1 MPLTRVPRRF
11 RHPPESYVAG
21 NRVRLLRDGME
32 AFPVMLD
39 AIAAAEQQVLFEMYW
54 FDSDRTGRRFA
65 KALSEAAQRGVE
77 VVLLYDSLGSITAD
91 TRMFDELRKA
101 GVKVLEFN
109 PLAPWKRRF
118 GLQRLSRRDHR
129 KVLIV
134 DAEIGFTGGL
144 NLADQWAPVSDGGQ
158 GWRDDMIQIE
168 GKAVRDLVPGFLTA
182 WRRAGGEPLEREPWV
197 TESKPLLRDGSAGT
211 QQVRVLDSLFRHR
224 RRIAHA
230 YVHELQQAKR
240 FAYIS
245 NSYFVPDP
253 RVINALIRAARRGV
267 DVRVMQPA
275 VSDIEVVR
283 YASRAIWDK
292 LMRNGVRIFE
302 WHRSILH
309 AKSAVID
316 GNWSTIGSY
325 NLDYVSLRY
334 NLEINVFVQDQA
346 FGAALQ
352 RSFLRDFADCHEV
365 ELRTFR
371 FRSLSE
377 RLLEAIFYR
386 LRKFL

>member
-1 MPLTRVPRRF
+1 MPLTRIPRRF
-11 RHPPESYVAG
+11 RHPPQSYVAG
-21 NRVRLLRDGME
+21 NRVRLLRDGIE

-39 AIAAAEQQVLFEMYW
+39 AIAAAERQILFEMYW
-54 FDSDRTGRRFA
+54 FDSDRTGRQFA
-65 KALSEAAQRGVE
+65 RALADAAARGVE
-77 VVLLYDSLGSITAD
+77 VALLYDSLGSITAD
-91 TRMFDELRKA
+91 TRMFDELRRA

-118 GLQRLSRRDHR
+118 GLQRLTRRDHR

-134 DAEIGFTGGL
+134 DAEVGFTGGL
-144 NLADQWAPVSDGGQ
+144 NVADQWAPVSDGGQ
-158 GWRDDMIQIE
+158 GWRDDMIQVE
-168 GKAVRDLVPGFLTA
+168 GRVVRDFVPGFLTA

-197 TESKPLLRDGSAGT
+197 TESRPGLRDGSQGT
-211 QQVRVLDSLFRHR
+211 QQVRVIDSLFRHR
-224 RRIAHA
+224 RRISQA
-230 YVHELQQAKR
+230 YVAELYRAER

-245 NSYFVPDP
+245 NSYFVPDG
-253 RVINALIRAARRGV
+253 RVINALVRAARRGV

-275 VSDIEVVR
+275 VSDVEMVR
-283 YASRAIWDK
+283 YASRAIWGK
-292 LMRNGVRIFE
+292 LLRAGVRIFE

-316 GNWSTIGSY
+316 GNWSTIGSF

-334 NLEINVFVQDQA
+334 NLEINVSVRDEA
-346 FGAALQ
+346 FGDAMQ

-365 ELRTFR
+365 ELTSFR
-371 FRSLSE
+371 YRPLSD